1 MLNHTNNC
9 TMDYSAPM
17 ISPRTSKRDEIISGC
32 AVCSK
37 KYMPS
42 ISQVLGDGEERK
54 NDDKQAPFLCSVF
67 SILGSVS

>member
-1 MLNHTNNC
+1 
-9 TMDYSAPM
+9 MDYSAPM

-37 KYMPS
+37 KYMYMPS

-54 NDDKQAPFLCSVF
+54 NDDKLAPFLGSVF